1 MKFIPLPL
9 EGAYLIDLEKK
20 EDPRGFFARFF
31 CKNEY
36 ASHGLDSTI
45 VQINT
50 SFSLKRGTLRG
61 LHYQIFPK
69 AETKVIRCIRGALW
83 DVIVDLRPES
93 NTFLCHYSCELNEEN
108 RRMLFVPK
116 GFAHGFLTLMDNTE
130 AFYLVG
136 EFYAPEYERGIR
148 YNDPALN
155 IPWPFEPLVISEKDK
170 SYPDFDRHR
179 ALQ

>member
-1 MKFIPLPL
+1 MKFVPLPL
-9 EGAYLIDLEKK
+9 DGAYLIDLEKK

-36 ASHGLDSTI
+36 TRHGLDPTI

-83 DVIVDLRPES
+83 DVIVDLRPVS
-93 NTFLCHYSCELNEEN
+93 KTFLCHYSCELN
-108 RRMLFVPK
+108 
-116 GFAHGFLTLMDNTE
+116 
-130 AFYLVG
+130 
-136 EFYAPEYERGIR
+136 
-148 YNDPALN
+148 
-155 IPWPFEPLVISEKDK
+155 
-170 SYPDFDRHR
+170 
-179 ALQ
+179 